1 MSWSLDLGDGS
12 ALLTGT
18 GTPPEQLTHTYAAG
32 SYDAR
37 LSVTDLAGSTV
48 IYVTTTD
55 GELRRFVG
63 STWAQILGVTGASY
77 PTFPG

>member
-1 MSWSLDLGDGS
+1 MICAHVEPTNLRSSPS
-12 ALLTGT
+12 
-18 GTPPEQLTHTYAAG
+18 
-32 SYDAR
+32 
-37 LSVTDLAGSTV
+37 V

-77 PTFPG
+77 PSFPG